1 MNNNYQIEK
10 RKKEIHDLVGQFE
23 NEFHLRI
30 IIEILRSMLKLI
42 QNGQLRD

>member
-1 MNNNYQIEK
+1 MNNDYLVDK
-10 RKKEIHDLVGQFE
+10 RKKEINDLLGQFE
-23 NEFHLRI
+23 NEFHLRM